1 MFKMADDERTE
12 TLAQRHK
19 REQKELQGLQFIL
32 FFLSI
37 VDVIVVG
44 ETEHSRKEI

>member
-32 FFLSI
+32 LSKSL
-37 VDVIVVG
+37 V
-44 ETEHSRKEI
+44 KN